1 MAWCSEA
8 CCPSLAPRLPTSLLI
23 CALWVLACIPIH
35 PHDPVPSRDD
45 LLPRL
50 SSISGLFL
58 SRSSISN
65 PWAAQA
71 SPSSVWRGLQ
81 KPSPGFVWLP
91 FPCQAS
97 SWAPVG
103 CLRCHLL
110 LTSTWLCSWKVL
122 WLSIASTQRQS
133 LLTTC
138 PLTSKV
144 QRQLLLLLFSCFFFL
159 LEFTPSVVPWDWEGV
174 VATIHPLPA
183 SSPHAHESNTMND
196 IP

>member
-1 MAWCSEA
+1 MG
-8 CCPSLAPRLPTSLLI
+8 CPSPSILSLE
-23 CALWVLACIPIH
+23 
-35 PHDPVPSRDD
+35 
-45 LLPRL
+45 
-50 SSISGLFL
+50 
-58 SRSSISN
+58 
-65 PWAAQA
+65 
-71 SPSSVWRGLQ
+71 GLQ
-81 KPSPGFVWLP
+81 KPSPEFVWLP

-144 QRQLLLLLFSCFFFL
+144 QRQLLLLSFSCFFFFF
-159 LEFTPSVVPWDWEGV
+159 LEFTLSVVPWDWKGV

-183 SSPHAHESNTMND
+183 SFPHAHESNTMND
-196 IP
+196 ISRGLYPVSPPQEAFLLKSFF